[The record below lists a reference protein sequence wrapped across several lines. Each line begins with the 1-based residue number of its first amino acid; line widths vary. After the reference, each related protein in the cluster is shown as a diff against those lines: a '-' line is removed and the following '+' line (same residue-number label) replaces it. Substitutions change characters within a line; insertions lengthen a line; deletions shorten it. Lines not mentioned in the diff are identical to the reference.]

1 MYVHYELVQ
10 HRGERDNAFSGFN
23 FANFELEIRVETLQ
37 RITKLFKRFFFFV
50 GGSYTRSGLVGI
62 SDDNLAD
69 EYVKKSKQNNR
80 PRLKAWTNA
89 L

>member
-37 RITKLFKRFFFFV
+37 RITKLFKRFFFLL
-50 GGSYTRSGLVGI
+50 GGVILVAVWLEFQTI
-62 SDDNLAD
+62 IWPMS
-69 EYVKKSKQNNR
+69 
-80 PRLKAWTNA
+80 T
-89 L
+89 